1 MDKIRT
7 RSFRQERKNDR
18 RSGWHAGY
26 LAAVMLLTV
35 MLSIFCTGCSAKNA
49 ENISSDSTAGQ
60 TGVDSGKT
68 DQTGSSETTNQAG
81 EEKAVSHIWSDMT
94 PTGSMDLLYANQF
107 SVDAYEDGISL
118 ITIGDTDQFL
128 LLPED
133 MSVPDGLPDSITVLQ
148 KPVKNIYLVATSAM
162 DAFIRLD
169 ALDSIALS
177 GTKESGWYLPEA
189 KTAMVKGTIAYAGKY
204 SAPDYEKILSSDC
217 ALAVESTMI
226 YHTPEVKEQLERLG
240 IPVLV
245 ERSSY
250 ESHPLGR
257 MEWIRLYGVLTGK
270 EEEAESIFKQNV
282 DALSDVFNME
292 PSGKTAAFFY
302 VTNSGSV
309 NVRKNGDY
317 IAKMIAL
324 AGGTY
329 VPGNAGSDENALS
342 TMNMDFESFYAAAK
356 DADVLI
362 YNSTIDGELTTID
375 ELCAKNQLFADFK
388 AVKEGNVW
396 CTGKNMFQETMGL
409 GDMIRD
415 MNAVF
420 AGDTGY
426 NFTYLHQLK

>member
-1 MDKIRT
+1 MDKKKIH
-7 RSFRQERKNDR
+7 SFHRMSVN
-18 RSGWHAGY
+18 Y
-26 LAAVMLLTV
+26 LAVLL
-35 MLSIFCTGCSAKNA
+35 LIAAIFCAGCARESTEDGSETGPARQ
-49 ENISSDSTAGQ
+49 TAAANGD
-60 TGVDSGKT
+60 TNKAVASET
-68 DQTGSSETTNQAG
+68 DQESGNVNSLSR
-81 EEKAVSHIWSDMT
+81 SWSDMS
-94 PTGSMDLLYANQF
+94 PVNSMDLLYADQF
-107 SVDAYEDGISL
+107 SVDYYEDDAAL
-118 ITIGDTDQFL
+118 ITIGGTDQFF
-128 LLPED
+128 LLPDE
-133 MSVPDGLPDSITVLQ
+133 MSVPDGLPDSITVLR
-148 KPVKNIYLVATSAM
+148 KPLKNIYLVATSAM
-162 DAFIRLD
+162 DDFIRLD

-177 GTKESGWYLPEA
+177 GTKETGWYLPEA
-189 KTAMVKGTIAYAGKY
+189 KTAMEEGKITYAGKY
-204 SAPDYEKILSSDC
+204 SAPDYEKILNSAC
-217 ALAVESTMI
+217 GLAVESTMI

-270 EEEAESIFKQNV
+270 EKEAEDIFHQNV
-282 DALSDVFNME
+282 DALSDVLAMK

-329 VPGNAGSDENALS
+329 VPETAGSDENALS

-362 YNSTIDGELTTID
+362 YNSTIDGELSTIG
-375 ELCAKNQLFADFK
+375 ELCSKNQLFADFK

-420 AGDTGY
+420 SGDKEY
-426 NFTYLHQLK
+426 DFTYLHQLN